1 MRKDM
6 FVDEYKIIRNKRN
19 TVLLISTNVDSKIK
33 DNVCLSFTNIP
44 FKINLEN
51 NGHLGF
57 LKKLKTII
65 LVIANKEGAP
75 EDFMELE
82 IKEVSQS

>member
-1 MRKDM
+1 MSKDM
-6 FVDEYKIIRNKRN
+6 FIDEYKIIRNKNN
-19 TVLLISTNVDSKIK
+19 TVLLISTNVESEIK

-51 NGHLGF
+51 NGHLEF
-57 LKKLKTII
+57 LKELKTII
-65 LVIANKEGAP
+65 LVIANEEGNP

-82 IKEVSQS
+82 IKEVS